1 MSVLDGLDHESPKD
15 DPFDQWMASATT
27 RTYSEWMAGE
37 RDPGPDPFEDRPPDS
52 GDTLSLGDPLP
63 VVFGNV
69 AYAAR
74 SFLFA
79 VIYMLLTPL
88 RWFLRQNPRQPHR
101 GPRDSKPIQPQQEIN
116 PRPRGRLGPP
126 KPPPPPAPPVST
138 GRLARSFP
146 NAAAAAAVVAK
157 VGVTAEEAA
166 IALGMLNG
174 KIGYLLNGG
183 PQDRRIV
190 ELTGSRPP
198 KHGYRAK
205 FPRDG
210 VGVEPDRLFHD
221 VYEYR
226 RPGGLY
232 YLYTIEPGRPSPPAG
247 EYQ

>member
-37 RDPGPDPFEDRPPDS
+37 RDPAPAPPPDRPPDS
-52 GDTLSLGDPLP
+52 GDTIGSNPLP
-63 VVFGNV
+63 VTFGNV
-69 AYAAR
+69 VYAAR
-74 SFLFA
+74 AFAWA
-79 VIYMLLTPL
+79 VIQMFLTPL
-88 RWFLRQNPRQPHR
+88 WWLVNSGSHR
-101 GPRDSKPIQPQQEIN
+101 GPRDSKPIQLQQEIN
-116 PRPRGRLGPP
+116 PRPRGRLGPV

-166 IALGMLNG
+166 IALGFLNG
-174 KIGYLLNGG
+174 KVGHLVNGG
-183 PQDRRIV
+183 PQDGRIV
-190 ELTGSRPP
+190 DVSWPIH
-198 KHGYRAK
+198 HGYRIK
-205 FPRDG
+205 LLRGDG
-210 VGVEPDRLFHD
+210 MGESRLFHD

-226 RPGGLY
+226 RPGGLH
-232 YLYTIEPGRPSPPAG
+232 YLYTIEPGRPTPPTG